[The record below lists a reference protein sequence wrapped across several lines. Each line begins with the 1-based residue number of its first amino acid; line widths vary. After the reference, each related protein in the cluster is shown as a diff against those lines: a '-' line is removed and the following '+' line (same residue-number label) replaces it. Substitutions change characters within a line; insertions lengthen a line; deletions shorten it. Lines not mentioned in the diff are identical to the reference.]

1 MPALR
6 PRLTG
11 RAGRRVG
18 AALAGAVLL
27 LPAAVPDLTGQ
38 ARTEHY
44 GLPAGA
50 RLTVADVPRQSLR
63 YQLTEAA
70 LGPARLTS
78 LGGRLSERESLSA
91 LADGAGPAA
100 LAAVNGDFFDI
111 HGTGVP
117 LGPVIRDGQVL
128 KASAEPVRAVGT
140 DRDGLLRRGLVRLAG
155 AVSVGGTPYPL
166 GCLNCRS
173 LRPGLTVFTPD
184 WGGAPRPVRARGPV
198 RQLTVSGGRAVDVR
212 EGADGRPVPGD
223 GFVLV
228 AVGRAARALSAVPPG
243 APVAFRA
250 GQDGDG
256 GTPWDLAIGYRGTL
270 LRKGRVPAFPRTHR
284 YEIREPRTALAW
296 DASGRR
302 LWLLTVDG
310 RSAGSAGLTI
320 AETARLLQRLGARN
334 AVMLDGGGSTEML
347 ARTSPGTMA
356 IVNAPSGGSE
366 RPVPNG
372 LALVSPQSRFALR
385 RRPSRASGRPSRASG
400 RSDPAA
406 TPGAPALLRRSSL
419 LRLATG
425 APSRPLR

>member
-1 MPALR
+1 VPALR
-6 PRLTG
+6 PRPTG
-11 RAGRRVG
+11 RASRRVARRVG
-18 AALAGAVLL
+18 AALAGAVLV

-38 ARTEHY
+38 ARTEQFA
-44 GLPAGA
+44 LLSGA
-50 RLTVADVPRQSLR
+50 RLTLADVPRQSLR
-63 YQLTEAA
+63 YQLTEAT
-70 LGPARLTS
+70 LGPARLTP
-78 LGGRLSERESLSA
+78 LGGTLSERESLSV
-91 LADGAGPAA
+91 LAGGAGPAA

-111 HGTGVP
+111 RGSGVP
-117 LGPVIRDGQVL
+117 LGPVIRDGQPL

-140 DRDGLLRRGLVRLAG
+140 DRAGQLRRGLVRLAG

-184 WGGAPRPVRARGPV
+184 WGGATRPVRARGPV
-198 RQLTVSGGRAVDVR
+198 RQLTVSAGRAVDVR
-212 EGADGRPVPGD
+212 EGADGRPVPED

-228 AVGRAARALSAVPPG
+228 AVGRAARALAGVSPG

-270 LRKGRVPAFPRTHR
+270 LRKGRIPAFPHTHR

-296 DASGRR
+296 DDSGRR

-310 RSAGSAGLTI
+310 RSARSAGLTV

-347 ARTSPGTMA
+347 ARTSPGTLT
-356 IVNAPSGGSE
+356 IVNVPSGGSE

-372 LALVSPQSRFALR
+372 LALLSPQSRFALR
-385 RRPSRASGRPSRASG
+385 RRRCPCRSRASRPVR
-400 RSDPAA
+400 
-406 TPGAPALLRRSSL
+406 
-419 LRLATG
+419 
-425 APSRPLR
+425 